1 MVAGR
6 PNLVYRGWLPKEQSR
21 VLFSSR
27 RNSAKIGAAPPGI
40 QACSGPA
47 MLRGEF
53 MHTRLA
59 SLALAASLLL
69 AHGGHAAPT
78 SPAQPGDP
86 SGDRQRML
94 QLLVASDVP
103 PASQVQ
109 AGAEMRANA
118 EAAGDDARQ
127 SLAFSVQCRGLLLQ
141 GLLADAAKA
150 CADAR
155 ARAGSDDLAVFAAER
170 TNGVLML
177 ERGEPLAA
185 LPTLLEASA
194 AATRSGD
201 QLAIAASLTSLGSA
215 AQLAGVNADA
225 VDYYDRALAISTR
238 IGADDLSS
246 RIANN
251 LGVLLLD
258 SGDSE
263 GARVQ
268 FQTAIETA
276 SRLRS
281 DFSPVSARYGL
292 ALAEIQSGRPG
303 DAIDRLRAMLP
314 AKNPRTTPAQHADGM
329 LFLARAELRLG
340 NLAAAESAA
349 RAAWE
354 QLRNLSPTRSYPA
367 AAVLA
372 DVLVAAGKLPSAG
385 EVLEEVL
392 PEVPEDARGRIELLE
407 AQERLLAAQ
416 GRYRDAYLV
425 ATEVRQA
432 RARQSSAAAARA
444 LAFLRVRAETQQ
456 RLQELTDLRA
466 ERARIEAESA
476 QARVVRNF
484 TLVLLVLTVAGAIA
498 LWGLM
503 RARRRLETEV
513 ERRRSHESLAQLTG
527 GVAHDFNNLMT
538 IVQQTMGLL
547 RSDAS
552 ITGSQQALRLIDEA
566 EDAARL
572 GGQITW
578 QLLTFAKQNPLHPEV
593 IALPGYFAARRL
605 LFERAVGQ
613 AIQLQTELTV
623 SADSCT
629 VRVDP
634 TQLTTCLINLLTNA
648 RDAMSGVGEV
658 RISATSAVNGVR
670 DRRWPELPPG
680 RYVTISVLDTGCGMS
695 ADVAR
700 QATTPFFTTKGVA
713 GGTGLGLSA
722 AQGFAAQS
730 GGMLQIDSAP
740 GQGTKVMLVLPASWQ
755 IAPTA

>member
-1 MVAGR
+1 MRRAKR
-6 PNLVYRGWLPKEQSR
+6 QS
-21 VLFSSR
+21 
-27 RNSAKIGAAPPGI
+27 
-40 QACSGPA
+40 
-47 MLRGEF
+47 
-53 MHTRLA
+53 
-59 SLALAASLLL
+59 
-69 AHGGHAAPT
+69 
-78 SPAQPGDP
+78 
-86 SGDRQRML
+86 
-94 QLLVASDVP
+94 P

-109 AGAEMRANA
+109 AGAELRANA

-150 CADAR
+150 CAEAR

-215 AQLAGVNADA
+215 AQLAGVNPDA

-292 ALAEIQSGRPG
+292 ALAEIQSGRTWRCDRSPAGHAGREEPAHDTSPACGRDAVSGARRASAGQSRCGRVGCARCLGATAQPESNAQLPG
-303 DAIDRLRAMLP
+303 GR
-314 AKNPRTTPAQHADGM
+314 G
-329 LFLARAELRLG
+329 ARR
-340 NLAAAESAA
+340 
-349 RAAWE
+349 
-354 QLRNLSPTRSYPA
+354 
-367 AAVLA
+367 
-372 DVLVAAGKLPSAG
+372 VLVAAGKLPSAG
-385 EVLEEVL
+385 VVLEQVL
-392 PEVPEDARGRIELLE
+392 PEVPEDARGRIGLLE
-407 AQERLLAAQ
+407 AQERLFAAQ

-425 ATEVRQA
+425 ATKVRQA

-456 RLQELTDLRA
+456 RLQELMDLRA